1 MGMLFLLQRRGRQ
14 DTTDGEL
21 SEEREDVDEPDNA
34 GPVLEEIDETAD
46 DDDEEQVEDHMPKPS
61 GEKKIKRKRV
71 QRQER
76 MPVGYLLHF
85 K

>member
-1 MGMLFLLQRRGRQ
+1 MLFLLQRRGRQ

-46 DDDEEQVEDHMPKPS
+46 DDDEEQVEDHMPNPS